1 MLTDIEDHMQSLFAS
16 FGPRADVVILRD
28 ATVDT
33 TDPEL
38 MTPCALGSGRLPR
51 ARIRE
56 LLALHVPESTPIMVQ
71 GAALNRAFEWLGRGA

>member
-1 MLTDIEDHMQSLFAS
+1 
-16 FGPRADVVILRD
+16 
-28 ATVDT
+28 
-33 TDPEL
+33 
-38 MTPCALGSGRLPR
+38 MTACALGSGRLPR